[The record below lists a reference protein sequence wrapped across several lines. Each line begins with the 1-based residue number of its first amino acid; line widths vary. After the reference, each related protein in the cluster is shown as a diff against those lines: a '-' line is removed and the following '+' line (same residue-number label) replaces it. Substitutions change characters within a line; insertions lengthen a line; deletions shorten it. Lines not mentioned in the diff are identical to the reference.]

1 MLRTVIIPLLL
12 VTAALAAAPEA
23 APQATPSPPA
33 GEVSATAATPPAP
46 AAPATAELAALLAR
60 ADAAY
65 ARRDQL
71 AELEASLAALTQAS
85 QLAPNDAQVLWR
97 LARHEVWLAEDPAI
111 ADAQKSEHGK
121 RAWDL
126 GERAI
131 AADPAPVEPWFW
143 AVSGMGNYSL
153 GIGILSALSQGIEG
167 KFRGR
172 LLEAEKRDQNFQRG
186 AIYVAWARFYFKLP
200 WPKHDAGKS
209 ERMLRAAL
217 NLNPDNVR
225 ARVYL
230 AELYADMRR
239 FPPAQVE
246 YRAALAKPP
255 GQYDPPE
262 ERRWQEVARAG
273 LAQLEAKP

>member
-12 VTAALAAAPEA
+12 ATAALAAEPEA

-33 GEVSATAATPPAP
+33 GEVSATSSTPPAP
-46 AAPATAELAALLAR
+46 AAPATGELAALLAR
-60 ADAAY
+60 ADAGY
-65 ARRDQL
+65 ARRDQP

-172 LLEAEKRDQNFQRG
+172 LLEAEKRDQHFQRG
-186 AIYVAWARFYFKLP
+186 AIFVAWARFYFKLP

-230 AELYADMRR
+230 AELYADKRR
-239 FPPAQVE
+239 FPPALVE
-246 YRAALAKPP
+246 YKAALAKPP

-273 LAQLEAKP
+273 LARLEAKP

>member
-1 MLRTVIIPLLL
+1 MLRSVIATPL
-12 VTAALAAAPEA
+12 ALAAVLASA
-23 APQATPSPPA
+23 APGPADGPPL
-33 GEVSATAATPPAP
+33 
-46 AAPATAELAALLAR
+46 AELLTR

-65 ARRDQL
+65 AVRDEPGRLDEGWQ
-71 AELEASLAALTQAS
+71 ALEAADR
-85 QLAPNDAQVLWR
+85 LAPGDVEVRWR
-97 LARHEVWLAEDPAI
+97 QARHEAWRAEDPAI
-111 ADAQKSEHGK
+111 TDARRSEHGK

-131 AADPAPVEPWFW
+131 AADPRRVEGWFY

-186 AIYVAWARFYFKLP
+186 AIFVAWARFYFKLP

-230 AELYADMRR
+230 AELYADKRR
-239 FPPAQVE
+239 FPPAAAE
-246 YRAALAKPP
+246 YKAALAKPP

-273 LAQLEAKP
+273 LARLGAGP